1 MKKKITDA
9 VSKVESWLDERS
21 ERPHIDRKEAKEI
34 WQASFA
40 LGREIARSAPG
51 GLTPD
56 EIARLASLAFRLG
69 LVVEEALDD

>member
-51 GLTPD
+51 
-56 EIARLASLAFRLG
+56 A
-69 LVVEEALDD
+69 